1 MRKNIKAILLASCL
15 ALAVTGCTSNNQASK
30 STTKATESTE
40 ASSQSETKKVTMGE
54 FNASDYASIS
64 GYKKLKVSKS
74 DVEVK
79 DSDVESQKN
88 SLINSKTTTKEIK
101 DRAVKK
107 GDTVNIDYT
116 GKMDGKEFEG
126 GSATGSDL
134 VIGSGSFID
143 DFEDQ
148 LIGKKPGQTVEVN
161 VTFPDPYENNKDY
174 SGKDATFTV
183 KINSIKES
191 VVPEYTDKFVA
202 ANTEYKTIKEYEK
215 SIRDSLYESNLQ
227 SATTD
232 AMIKACKVKDYPKSL
247 LTYCQTTAVNYYT
260 QVASMYGLT
269 YKEYLEKLGYTE
281 DSFLEALDSS
291 IKTMATEEL
300 AFQLIEKAENITV
313 DKDGFD
319 KWLND
324 YCTNNNTTVENIK
337 KSYSDEDLE
346 NYYKKD
352 QIIKLLVKNVTIEE
366 TKETESSS
374 EATTTKAN
382 K

>member
-15 ALAVTGCTSNNQASK
+15 ALAVTGCSSNNEASK
-30 STTKATESTE
+30 STTQATTE
-40 ASSQSETKKVTMGE
+40 ASSQSETKKATMGE

-79 DSDVESQKN
+79 DSDVQSQVN

-116 GKMDGKEFEG
+116 GKMNGKEFDG

-148 LIGKKPGQTVEVN
+148 LIGKKTGETVEVN
-161 VTFPDPYENNKDY
+161 VTFPDPYQNNPDY
-174 SGKDATFTV
+174 AGKDATFTV

-202 ANTEYKTIKEYEK
+202 ANTDYKTIKEYEK
-215 SIRDSLYESNLQ
+215 SIRDNLYDSNFQ
-227 SATTD
+227 SAVTD

-260 QVASMYGLT
+260 QIASMYGLT
-269 YKEYLEKLGYTE
+269 YKEYLDKLGYTE
-281 DSFLEALDSS
+281 ESFLKALDSN

-300 AFQLIEKAENITV
+300 AFQLIEKAENITA

-337 KSYSDEDLE
+337 KNYSDEDLE
-346 NYYKKD
+346 GYYKKD
-352 QIIKLLVKNVTIEE
+352 KVMDLLVKNATVEE

-374 EATTTKAN
+374 AAATTKAS

>member
-15 ALAVTGCTSNNQASK
+15 ALAVTGCSSNNEASK
-30 STTKATESTE
+30 STTQATTE
-40 ASSQSETKKVTMGE
+40 ASSQSETKKATMGE

-74 DVEVK
+74 DVKVK
-79 DSDVESQKN
+79 DSDVQSQVN

-116 GKMDGKEFEG
+116 GKMNGKEFDG

-148 LIGKKPGQTVEVN
+148 LIGKKTGETVEVN
-161 VTFPDPYENNKDY
+161 VTFPDPYQNNPDY
-174 SGKDATFTV
+174 AGKDATFTV

-191 VVPEYTDKFVA
+191 IVPEYTDKFVA
-202 ANTEYKTIKEYEK
+202 ANTDYKTIKEYEK
-215 SIRDSLYESNLQ
+215 SIRDNLYDSNFQ
-227 SATTD
+227 SAVTD

-260 QVASMYGLT
+260 QIASMYGLT
-269 YKEYLEKLGYTE
+269 YKEYLDKLGYTE
-281 DSFLEALDSS
+281 ESFLKALDSN

-300 AFQLIEKAENITV
+300 AFQLIEKAENITA

-337 KSYSDEDLE
+337 KNYSDEDLE
-346 NYYKKD
+346 GYYKKD
-352 QIIKLLVKNVTIEE
+352 KVMDLLVKNATVEE

-374 EATTTKAN
+374 AAATTKAS

>member
-15 ALAVTGCTSNNQASK
+15 ALAVTGCSSNNGASK
-30 STTKATESTE
+30 STTKATTE
-40 ASSQSETKKVTMGE
+40 ASSQSETKKATMGE

-79 DSDVESQKN
+79 DSDVESQVN
-88 SLINSKTTTKEIK
+88 SLINSKTTTNEIK

-116 GKMDGKEFEG
+116 GKMDGKEFDG

-148 LIGKKPGQTVEVN
+148 LIGKKPGETVEVN
-161 VTFPDPYENNKDY
+161 VTFPDPYKNNPDY
-174 SGKDATFTV
+174 AGKDATFTV
-183 KINSIKES
+183 KINYIKES
-191 VVPEYTDKFVA
+191 NVPEYTDKFVA
-202 ANTEYKTIKEYEK
+202 ANTDYKTIKEYEK
-215 SIRDSLYESNLQ
+215 SIRDNLYDSNLQ
-227 SATTD
+227 SAVID

-247 LTYCQTTAVNYYT
+247 ITYCQTTAVNYYT
-260 QVASMYGLT
+260 QLASMYGLT
-269 YKEYLEKLGYTE
+269 YKEYLDKLGYTE
-281 DSFLEALDSS
+281 ESFLKALDSN

-300 AFQLIEKAENITV
+300 AFQLIEKAENITA

-324 YCTNNNTTVENIK
+324 YCTNNNTTVENVK
-337 KSYSDEDLE
+337 KNYSDEDLE
-346 NYYKKD
+346 GYYKKD
-352 QIIKLLVKNVTIEE
+352 KVVDLLVKNVTVEK

-374 EATTTKAN
+374 ASATTKAS

>member
-15 ALAVTGCTSNNQASK
+15 ALAVTGCSSNNEASK
-30 STTKATESTE
+30 STTQATTE
-40 ASSQSETKKVTMGE
+40 ASSQSETKKATMGE

-74 DVEVK
+74 DVKVK
-79 DSDVESQKN
+79 DSDVQSQVN

-116 GKMDGKEFEG
+116 GKMNGKEFDG

-148 LIGKKPGQTVEVN
+148 LIGKKTGETVEVN
-161 VTFPDPYENNKDY
+161 VTFPDPYQNNPDY
-174 SGKDATFTV
+174 AGKDATFTV

-202 ANTEYKTIKEYEK
+202 ANTDYKTIKEYEK
-215 SIRDSLYESNLQ
+215 SIRDNLYDSNFQ
-227 SATTD
+227 SAVTD

-260 QVASMYGLT
+260 QIASMYGLT
-269 YKEYLEKLGYTE
+269 YKEYLDKLGYTE
-281 DSFLEALDSS
+281 ESFLKALDSN

-300 AFQLIEKAENITV
+300 AFQLIEKAENITA

-337 KSYSDEDLE
+337 KNYSDEDLE
-346 NYYKKD
+346 GYYKKD
-352 QIIKLLVKNVTIEE
+352 KVMDLLVKNATVEE

-374 EATTTKAN
+374 AAATTKAS

>member
-15 ALAVTGCTSNNQASK
+15 VLAVTGCSNSNQASK
-30 STTKATESTE
+30 STDKTTE
-40 ASSQSETKKVTMGE
+40 ASSEAETKVTMGE
-54 FNASDYASIS
+54 FEASDYASIS

-74 DVEVK
+74 DVEVQ
-79 DSDVESQKN
+79 DSDVQSQVD
-88 SLINSKTTTKEIK
+88 SLISSKTTTQEVK
-101 DRAVKK
+101 DRTTVKK

-116 GKMDGKEFEG
+116 GKMDGKEFDG

-148 LIGKKPGQTVEVN
+148 LIGKKVGETVEVD
-161 VTFPDPYENNKDY
+161 VTFPDPYQNNPDY
-174 SGKDATFTV
+174 AGKDATFTV

-191 VVPEYTDKFVA
+191 VTPEYTDKFVA
-202 ANTEYKTIKEYEK
+202 DNTDYKTIKEYEK
-215 SIRDSLYESNLQ
+215 SIRDNLYQSNLQ

-260 QVASMYGLT
+260 RVASMYGLT

-281 DSFLEALDSS
+281 DSFLEAIDSS

-313 DKDGFD
+313 DKDGYD
-319 KWLND
+319 KWLNE
-324 YCTNNNTTVENIK
+324 YCTNNNTSVETLK
-337 KSYSDEDLE
+337 KSYSDDELE
-346 NYYKKD
+346 AYYKKD
-352 QIIKLLVKNVTIEE
+352 KVLDLLVKNVTVEE

-374 EATTTKAN
+374 EATSTTASK
-382 K
+382 

>member
-15 ALAVTGCTSNNQASK
+15 ALAVTGCSNSNQASK
-30 STTKATESTE
+30 STDKTTE
-40 ASSQSETKKVTMGE
+40 ASSEAETKVTMGE

-79 DSDVESQKN
+79 DSDVESKKN
-88 SLINSKTTTKEIK
+88 SLISSKTTTKEVK
-101 DRAVKK
+101 DRAIKK

-148 LIGKKPGQTVEVN
+148 LIGKKVGETVEVN

-281 DSFLEALDSS
+281 DSFLKALDSS

-300 AFQLIEKAENITV
+300 AFQLIEKAENITA

-319 KWLND
+319 KWLNE
-324 YCTNNNTTVENIK
+324 YCTNNNTTVETIK

-352 QIIKLLVKNVTIEE
+352 QVIKLLVKNVTVEE

-382 K
+382 Q